1 MEKIKKQ
8 ALFADL
14 GLVAVAF
21 VWGSGFVASKNAL
34 DSMSPMMLMTV
45 RFAVASLLS
54 GFIFRKNL
62 KNLSKDT
69 IKSGCVIGFFL
80 FTAFAAQMI
89 GLQYML
95 AGKQA
100 FLTATNVIMVPF
112 IYWAVKKHR
121 PDQYNFVAAFIM
133 LLGLALLT
141 IDFSVGFSF
150 NPGDAL
156 TLLCALLYACHI
168 VVVGIYSKEHDP
180 IALTVIQLG
189 FAAIV
194 SLAYVILTDEFTLA
208 IPIPGLINGLY
219 LGIFCTFL
227 AFLGQ
232 TMAQKYTNSTH
243 AAIILS
249 LEAVF
254 GSLLSIMILGEDFTL
269 MMFLGCL
276 VIFMGILTAETKWS
290 FLKIAFLKTKR
301 DNPEKITE
309 I

>member
-1 MEKIKKQ
+1 MEKINKQ
-8 ALFADL
+8 SLFADL
-14 GLVAVAF
+14 GLVTVAF

-34 DSMSPMMLMTV
+34 DSMSPMMLMAV
-45 RFAVASLLS
+45 RFTIAALLS
-54 GFIFRKNL
+54 GLIFRKNL
-62 KNLSKDT
+62 KNISKET
-69 IKSGCVIGFFL
+69 LKAGCVIGFFL

-100 FLTATNVIMVPF
+100 FLTGTNVIMVPF
-112 IYWAVKKHR
+112 IYWAVKKQK
-121 PDQYNFVAAFIM
+121 PDQYNFAAAFIM

-141 IDFSVGFSF
+141 IDFSAGFTF

-156 TLLCALLYACHI
+156 TLLCAFLYACHI
-168 VVVGIYSKEHDP
+168 VVVGIYSQQHDP
-180 IALTVIQLG
+180 IALTVIQLV

-194 SLAYVILTDEFTLA
+194 SLVYVFVFGEFTLA
-208 IPIPGLINGLY
+208 IPLPGLLNGAY

-232 TMAQKYTNSTH
+232 NIAQKYTSSTH

-254 GSLLSIMILGEDFTL
+254 GSLLAIMILSDNFTFTML
-269 MMFLGCL
+269 LGCL
-276 VIFMGILTAETKWS
+276 VIFLGIITAETKWS
-290 FLKIAFLKTKR
+290 FLKSKQT
-301 DNPEKITE
+301 NPEKLTE

>member
-1 MEKIKKQ
+1 MEKTKKQ
-8 ALFADL
+8 ALLADL

-34 DSMSPMMLMTV
+34 DSMSPMMLMAV
-45 RFAVASLLS
+45 RFTVAALLS
-54 GFIFRKNL
+54 GLIFRRSL
-62 KNLSKDT
+62 KNISKET
-69 IKSGCVIGFFL
+69 IKAGCVIGFFL

-112 IYWAVKKHR
+112 IYWAVKKQR

-156 TLLCALLYACHI
+156 TVLCAFLYACHI
-168 VVVGIYSKEHDP
+168 VVVGIYSKQHDP

-189 FAAIV
+189 FAAAV
-194 SLAYVILTDEFTLA
+194 SLTYVFISGEFTLA
-208 IPIPGLINGLY
+208 IPVPGLLNGLY

-232 TMAQKYTNSTH
+232 TVAQRYTNSTH

-254 GSLLSIMILGEDFTL
+254 GSLLSILILGDNFTSL
-269 MMFLGCL
+269 MFLGCL
-276 VIFMGILTAETKWS
+276 IIFIGIITAETKWA
-290 FLKIAFLKTKR
+290 FLKPLFLKTKPE
-301 DNPEKITE
+301 NPEKITE

>member
-1 MEKIKKQ
+1 MEKTKKQ
-8 ALFADL
+8 ALLADL

-34 DSMSPMMLMTV
+34 DSMSPMMLMAV
-45 RFAVASLLS
+45 RFTVAALLS
-54 GFIFRKNL
+54 GLIFRRSLTNI
-62 KNLSKDT
+62 SKET
-69 IKSGCVIGFFL
+69 IKAGCVIGFFL

-112 IYWAVKKHR
+112 IYWAVKKQR

-156 TLLCALLYACHI
+156 TVLCAFLYACHI
-168 VVVGIYSKEHDP
+168 VVVGIYSKQHDP

-189 FAAIV
+189 FAAAV
-194 SLAYVILTDEFTLA
+194 SLTYVFISGEFTLA
-208 IPIPGLINGLY
+208 IPVPGLLNGLY

-232 TMAQKYTNSTH
+232 TVAQRYTNSTH

-254 GSLLSIMILGEDFTL
+254 GSLLSILILGDNFTSL
-269 MMFLGCL
+269 MFLGCL
-276 VIFMGILTAETKWS
+276 IIFMGILTAETKWS
-290 FLKIAFLKTKR
+290 FLKPLFLKTKPE
-301 DNPEKITE
+301 NPEKITE

>member
-1 MEKIKKQ
+1 MEKTKKQ
-8 ALFADL
+8 SLLADL

-34 DSMSPMMLMTV
+34 DSMSPMMLMAV
-45 RFAVASLLS
+45 RFTIAALLS

-62 KNLSKDT
+62 KSIAKET
-69 IKSGCVIGFFL
+69 IQAGCVIGFFL

-112 IYWAVKKHR
+112 IYWVVKKQR

-141 IDFSVGFSF
+141 IDFSIGFSV

-156 TLLCALLYACHI
+156 TLLCALLYAGHI
-168 VVVGIYSKEHDP
+168 VAVGIYSKQHDP

-189 FAAIV
+189 FAAAV
-194 SLAYVILTDEFTLA
+194 SLAYVFISGEFTLD
-208 IPIPGLINGLY
+208 IPVPGLLNGLY

-232 TMAQKYTNSTH
+232 TVAQKYTNSTH

-254 GSLLSIMILGEDFTL
+254 GSLLAIIILSDNFTSI
-269 MMFLGCL
+269 MFLGCL
-276 VIFMGILTAETKWS
+276 IIFMGILTAETKWS
-290 FLKIAFLKTKR
+290 FLKPIFLKTKPE
-301 DNPEKITE
+301 NPEKLTE

>member
-1 MEKIKKQ
+1 MEKTKKQ
-8 ALFADL
+8 SLLADL

-34 DSMSPMMLMTV
+34 DSMSPMMLMAV
-45 RFAVASLLS
+45 RFTVAALLS
-54 GFIFRKNL
+54 GIIFRKNL
-62 KNLSKDT
+62 KNIPKET
-69 IKSGCVIGFFL
+69 IKAGCVIGFFL

-121 PDQYNFVAAFIM
+121 PDQYNFAAAFIM

-141 IDFSVGFSF
+141 MDFSAGFSF
-150 NPGDAL
+150 NLGDGL
-156 TLLCALLYACHI
+156 TLLCAFLYACHI
-168 VVVGIYSKEHDP
+168 VVVGIYSKQHDP
-180 IALTVIQLG
+180 IALTVIQLA

-194 SLAYVILTDEFTLA
+194 SLAYVLIFGEFTLA
-208 IPIPGLINGLY
+208 IPLPGLLNGLY
-219 LGIFCTFL
+219 LGMFCTFL

-232 TMAQKYTNSTH
+232 TVAQKYTNATH

-254 GSLLSIMILGEDFTL
+254 GSLLAIIILGDNFTFT
-269 MMFLGCL
+269 MFLGCL
-276 VIFMGILTAETKWS
+276 VIFLGILTAETKWAFLQAI
-290 FLKIAFLKTKR
+290 FLKAKPE
-301 DNPEKITE
+301 NPEKLPE
-309 I
+309 L

>member
-1 MEKIKKQ
+1 
-8 ALFADL
+8 
-14 GLVAVAF
+14 
-21 VWGSGFVASKNAL
+21 
-34 DSMSPMMLMTV
+34 MSPMMLMALRFTV
-45 RFAVASLLS
+45 AALLS

-62 KNLSKDT
+62 KNIAKET
-69 IKSGCVIGFFL
+69 IKAGCVIGFFL

-112 IYWAVKKHR
+112 IYWAVKKQR

-141 IDFSVGFSF
+141 MDFSVGFSF

-156 TLLCALLYACHI
+156 TLLCALLYAGHI
-168 VVVGIYSKEHDP
+168 VVVGIYSKQHDP

-189 FAAIV
+189 FAAAV
-194 SLAYVILTDEFTLA
+194 SLTYVFVSGEFTLD
-208 IPIPGLINGLY
+208 IPVPGLLNGLY

-232 TMAQKYTNSTH
+232 TVAQKYTNSTH

-254 GSLLSIMILGEDFTL
+254 GSLLAIIILGDNFTSI
-269 MMFLGCL
+269 MFLGCL
-276 VIFMGILTAETKWS
+276 IIFMGILTAETKWS
-290 FLKIAFLKTKR
+290 FLKPIFLKTKPE
-301 DNPEKITE
+301 NPEKLTGI
-309 I
+309 

>member
-1 MEKIKKQ
+1 MEKTKKQ
-8 ALFADL
+8 SLLADL

-34 DSMSPMMLMTV
+34 DSMSPMMLMAV
-45 RFAVASLLS
+45 RFTIAALLS

-62 KNLSKDT
+62 KSIAKET
-69 IKSGCVIGFFL
+69 IQAGCVIGFFL

-112 IYWAVKKHR
+112 IYWAVKKQR

-141 IDFSVGFSF
+141 IDFSIGFSV

-156 TLLCALLYACHI
+156 TLLCALLYAGHI
-168 VVVGIYSKEHDP
+168 VAVGIYSKQHDP

-189 FAAIV
+189 FAAAV
-194 SLAYVILTDEFTLA
+194 SLAYVFISGEFTLD
-208 IPIPGLINGLY
+208 IPVPGLLNGLY
-219 LGIFCTFL
+219 LGVFCTFL

-232 TMAQKYTNSTH
+232 TVAQKYTNSTH

-254 GSLLSIMILGEDFTL
+254 GSLLAIIILGDNFTSI
-269 MMFLGCL
+269 MFLGCL
-276 VIFMGILTAETKWS
+276 IIFMGILTAETKWS
-290 FLKIAFLKTKR
+290 FLKPIFLKTKPE
-301 DNPEKITE
+301 NPEKLTE

>member
-1 MEKIKKQ
+1 MEKTKKQ
-8 ALFADL
+8 ALLADL

-34 DSMSPMMLMTV
+34 DSMSPMMLMAV
-45 RFAVASLLS
+45 RFTVAALLS

-62 KNLSKDT
+62 KNISKET
-69 IKSGCVIGFFL
+69 IKAGCVIGFFL

-112 IYWAVKKHR
+112 IYWAVKKQR
-121 PDQYNFVAAFIM
+121 PDQYNFAAAFIM

-156 TLLCALLYACHI
+156 TVLCAFLYACHI
-168 VVVGIYSKEHDP
+168 VVVGIYSKQHDP

-189 FAAIV
+189 FAAAI
-194 SLAYVILTDEFTLA
+194 SLAYVLISGEFTLA
-208 IPIPGLINGLY
+208 IPVPGLLNGLY

-232 TMAQKYTNSTH
+232 TIAQKYTNSTH

-254 GSLLSIMILGEDFTL
+254 GSLLSILILNDNFTSL
-269 MMFLGCL
+269 MFLGCL
-276 VIFMGILTAETKWS
+276 IIFMGILTAETKWS
-290 FLKIAFLKTKR
+290 FLKPLFLKTKPE
-301 DNPEKITE
+301 NHEKITE

>member
-1 MEKIKKQ
+1 MEKTKKQ

-34 DSMSPMMLMTV
+34 DSMSPMMLMAV
-45 RFAVASLLS
+45 RFTVAALLS

-62 KNLSKDT
+62 KTVSKET
-69 IKSGCVIGFFL
+69 IKAGCVIGFFL

-100 FLTATNVIMVPF
+100 FLTGTNVIMVPF
-112 IYWAVKKHR
+112 IFWAVKKQQ

-141 IDFSVGFSF
+141 IDFSAGFTL

-156 TLLCALLYACHI
+156 TLLCAFLYACHI

-189 FAAIV
+189 FAALV
-194 SLAYVILTDEFTLA
+194 SLAYVIIFGEFTLA
-208 IPIPGLINGLY
+208 IPLAGLFNGLY
-219 LGIFCTFL
+219 LGVFCTFL

-232 TMAQKYTNSTH
+232 TVAQKYTNSTH

-254 GSLLSIMILGEDFTL
+254 GSLLSILILGDNFTFT
-269 MMFLGCL
+269 MFLGCL
-276 VIFMGILTAETKWS
+276 IIFLGILTAETKWS
-290 FLKIAFLKTKR
+290 FLKPLFLKTKPE
-301 DNPEKITE
+301 NPEKITE

>member
-1 MEKIKKQ
+1 MEKTKKQ
-8 ALFADL
+8 ALLADL

-34 DSMSPMMLMTV
+34 DSMSPMMLMAV
-45 RFAVASLLS
+45 RFTVAALLS
-54 GFIFRKNL
+54 GLIFRRSL
-62 KNLSKDT
+62 KNISKET
-69 IKSGCVIGFFL
+69 IKAGCVIGFFL

-112 IYWAVKKHR
+112 IYWAVKKQR

-156 TLLCALLYACHI
+156 TVLCAFLYACHI
-168 VVVGIYSKEHDP
+168 VVVGIYSKQHDP

-189 FAAIV
+189 FAAAV
-194 SLAYVILTDEFTLA
+194 SLTYVFISGEFTLA
-208 IPIPGLINGLY
+208 IPVPGLLNGLY

-232 TMAQKYTNSTH
+232 TVAQRYTNSTH

-254 GSLLSIMILGEDFTL
+254 GSLLSILILGDSFTSL
-269 MMFLGCL
+269 MFLGCL
-276 VIFMGILTAETKWS
+276 IIFMGILTAETKWS
-290 FLKIAFLKTKR
+290 FLKPLFLKTKPE
-301 DNPEKITE
+301 NPEKITE

>member
-8 ALFADL
+8 SLFADL
-14 GLVAVAF
+14 GLMAVAF

-34 DSMSPMMLMTV
+34 DFMSPMMLMTV
-45 RFAVASLLS
+45 RFTIAALLS
-54 GFIFRKNL
+54 GLIFRKNL
-62 KNLSKDT
+62 KNISKET
-69 IKSGCVIGFFL
+69 VKAGCVIGFFL

-141 IDFSVGFSF
+141 MDFSVGFSF

-156 TLLCALLYACHI
+156 TLLCAFLYACHI
-168 VVVGIYSKEHDP
+168 VVVGIYSKQHDP
-180 IALTVIQLG
+180 VALTVIQLG
-189 FAAIV
+189 FAAAV
-194 SLAYVILTDEFTLA
+194 SLVYVFISGEFTLA
-208 IPIPGLINGLY
+208 IPVPGLLNGLY

-232 TMAQKYTNSTH
+232 TVAQKYTNSTH

-254 GSLLSIMILGEDFTL
+254 GSLLSILILGDNFTFT
-269 MMFLGCL
+269 MFLGCL

-290 FLKIAFLKTKR
+290 FLKAIFLKTK
-301 DNPEKITE
+301 PENSEKLTE